1 MTALVTIA
9 TIADRLGLRPLVARG
24 ASLAYRDK
32 GFEVDAGGHWVNRQ
46 QLATFVS
53 PTLHTK
59 SYCEIETSV
68 LDNWTWDY
76 RPVPGDTVFDVGA
89 GIGEDSVVF
98 SKLVGPAG
106 RVFAIEA
113 HPETFACLQQTIAR
127 SGLSNVTPIHCAVTD
142 RDGEIG
148 ISSNADHVTNSILG
162 DGADVKV
169 PARTL
174 DSIDAE
180 LAVGEVALLKMN
192 IEGAERLAVHGFGRL
207 APRVQH
213 VVISCHDFVATHFGG
228 GDYYFT
234 KDEVRAALEGRGF
247 AVRQRDDAELS
258 WVRDYLYAR
267 R

>member
-1 MTALVTIA
+1 VTALVTIA
-9 TIADRLGLRPLVARG
+9 TIADRLGLRQLVALG

-46 QLATFVS
+46 QQATFVS

-59 SYCEIETSV
+59 SYSGIEASV

-76 RPVPGDTVFDVGA
+76 RPVPGDTVIDVGA
-89 GIGEDSVVF
+89 GIGEDTVVF
-98 SKLVGPAG
+98 SRLVGPAG

-113 HPETFACLQQTIAR
+113 HPDTFACLQQTVAR
-127 SGLSNVTPIHCAVTD
+127 SGLSNVTAIHCALTD
-142 RDGEIG
+142 RDGKIS
-148 ISSNADHVTNSILG
+148 ISSHVDHVTNSIFE
-162 DGADVKV
+162 DGADIRV

-180 LAVGEVALLKMN
+180 LGIGEIALLKMN
-192 IEGAERLAVHGFGRL
+192 IEGAEKLAVRGFERL
-207 APRVQH
+207 APRVRH

-234 KDEVRAALEGRGF
+234 KDEVRTALEASGF
-247 AVRQRDDAELS
+247 AVRQREDAELS